1 MPEHTQLSASDA
13 FDERVNSTIFFS
25 NLRIARQNAETD
37 AGGVYDFVTD
47 SNSARTVSEGNPDD
61 ANAIQSA
68 FNRLTAASGVAA
80 LDRERNRKNLA
91 ILQMLAAGYSADQI
105 FPVHED
111 DGIRDARIGAG
122 NYIVR
127 LLLENDPN
135 TPEGAARI
143 GGWIR
148 QLTDALGEAVLP
160 QIDPARPVPTARQ
173 EEQFNLLSGLGMDLS
188 QMFQRLIS
196 RNEACRA
203 GMTRD
208 GEDPADAVKHWEQVS
223 GISSILQFVSEGK
236 SLDEIDALTDPTEKT
251 QSLINQLARKWML
264 ERYNGLLT
272 SGMSIRELTKYMDG
286 STLYQESSALQTAAA
301 SYIAVNGTQD
311 MQAIRNYLE
320 DKGPLPKGLAEN
332 GLAPARSVYM
342 EGAVSSVT
350 FSASHAENLFRPD
363 WSDSRVR
370 EEAAQTFD
378 EMFGN
383 MIHSLSPSLNVL
395 KAEGLKI
402 ESATQLFYIDGL
414 SVDEYLQKSNL
425 EVTENNR
432 KAAIVQACSRARE
445 HVGVASYSLQN
456 GKADLHV
463 TEIETDLK
471 VFKGMEGFFDKS
483 RPRRASQ
490 LYDGDSGRQ
499 ARHDRIVA
507 GIRQNIRENN
517 LAAAS
522 ELYERRTGAWQWSSG
537 QAMQRQTGVAEADL
551 HPADGPR
558 PDPEHIRP
566 VFDAPTPEMTA
577 SAQQIYRE
585 YNNLSNQYY
594 YGSPLRNDNMA
605 GLRAIAALKLM
616 EADPNVHFADIM
628 NPTDDI
634 RRRLNETADQVLYER
649 FSPDYVA
656 AGMRT
661 LANINLREETLRAL
675 GKDPAMPP
683 TDAAIL
689 LNKDENQQMT
699 AAFLQ
704 GYTDFFNRA
713 WSALRDPFADPNL
726 NTSLQNRVNA
736 LPNGEEIVN
745 GCIRSFHIVNDHLRD
760 LTQSMTR
767 QYRDP
772 QATLQSIADSAGGA
786 VAGTARTDAPAND
799 MNPQARLLA
808 DSMSLSYMSGIL
820 FQYDNFAEVPK
831 KIDEQLTNINPL
843 IESTARDMAR
853 DLSTAQYSEML
864 SGTRTPDT
872 VQDARRRMAQTG
884 GNVNR
889 ETLRVQIGFAGLNG
903 DGQATN
909 QGGHAADAAQ
919 RNRQRAQQGAQQRG
933 QQRNQQTPQQ
943 TSGPNQPEGPQPPTL
958 GAPRNGGPAV
968 H

>member
-1 MPEHTQLSASDA
+1 MPEPTQLSASDA
-13 FDERVNSTIFFS
+13 FDERVNSTVFFS
-25 NLRIARQNAETD
+25 GLRAARQNAETD
-37 AGGVYDFVTD
+37 AAGVYDFATD
-47 SNSARTVSEGNPDD
+47 PNSTQMVSEGNQDD
-61 ANAIQSA
+61 AGAIQSA
-68 FNRLTAASGVAA
+68 FSRLTAASGVAA

-105 FPVHED
+105 FPAHED
-111 DGIRDARIGAG
+111 DGIREARIGAG
-122 NYIVR
+122 NYIVQ
-127 LLLENDPN
+127 LLLESDPN

-148 QLTDALGEAVLP
+148 QLTDALSEAALP

-173 EEQFNLLSGLGMDLS
+173 EEQFNLLSGLGMDLA
-188 QMFQRLIS
+188 QMFQNLIS

-203 GMTRD
+203 GMARG
-208 GEDPADAVKHWEQVS
+208 GEEPEDAVKHWEQVT
-223 GISSILQFVSEGK
+223 GISSVLQFVSAGE
-236 SLDEIDALTDPTEKT
+236 SLEEIDALTNPNAKT
-251 QSLINQLARKWML
+251 QALINQLARKWML

-301 SYIAVNGTQD
+301 SYIAINGAQD
-311 MQAIRNYLE
+311 MQAIRDYLGG
-320 DKGPLPKGLAEN
+320 KGPLPKGLAEN

-350 FSASHAENLFRPD
+350 FPASHAESLFRPD
-363 WSDSRVR
+363 WSDSRIR

-383 MIHSLSPSLNVL
+383 MVHSLSPSLKAL
-395 KAEGLKI
+395 KADGLKV
-402 ESATQLFYIDGL
+402 ESATQLFYIDGV

-432 KAAIVQACSRARE
+432 KAAIVQACSRVRE
-445 HVGVASYSLQN
+445 HVGVASYCVQN

-507 GIRQNIRENN
+507 GIRESIRENN
-517 LAAAS
+517 LAAAKES
-522 ELYERRTGAWQWSSG
+522 YERRTGAWQWSSG
-537 QAMQRQTGVAEADL
+537 QAMERQTGVADADL
-551 HPADGPR
+551 HPANGPR
-558 PDPEHIRP
+558 PDPEHIQP
-566 VFDAPTPEMTA
+566 VFDSPTPEMTA
-577 SAQQIYRE
+577 SAQQIYRS
-585 YNNLSNQYY
+585 YNSLSSQYY
-594 YGSPLRNDNMA
+594 YGSPLRSDNMA

-634 RRRLNETADQVLYER
+634 RRRLNETADQVLNES
-649 FSPDYVA
+649 FSPDYAA

-683 TDAAIL
+683 ADAAIL
-689 LNKDENQQMT
+689 LNKDENHQMT

-713 WSALRDPFADPNL
+713 WSALREPFADPEL
-726 NTSLQNRVNA
+726 NTALQNGVNA
-736 LPNGEEIVN
+736 LPDGEQIVN
-745 GCIRSFHIVNDHLRD
+745 GCRRAFHIVNDHLRD

-772 QATLQSIADSAGGA
+772 QATLQSIAASAGSIA
-786 VAGTARTDAPAND
+786 AGTAAPRPDAPAD
-799 MNPQARLLA
+799 SMDPKARLLA
-808 DSMSLSYMSGIL
+808 DSMSLSYMSGVL
-820 FQYDNFAEVPK
+820 FQYDHFADVPN

-853 DLSTAQYSEML
+853 GLNTARYSEML
-864 SGTRTPDT
+864 SGTRTPET
-872 VQDARRRMAQTG
+872 IQDARRRMAQTG

-889 ETLRVQIGFAGLNG
+889 EALRVQIGFTGLNG
-903 DGQATN
+903 GEQAAN
-909 QGGHAADAAQ
+909 QGGRAADAAQ
-919 RNRQRAQQGAQQRG
+919 RNRQRVQQGAQQRN
-933 QQRNQQTPQQ
+933 RQTPQQ
-943 TSGPNQPEGPQPPTL
+943 TAGVNPPEGPQPPSL
-958 GAPRNGGPAV
+958 GNPRNGGPAV